1 MLKSLSI
8 QQYAI
13 IDSLE
18 IEFSRGLNII
28 TGETGAGKS
37 IILGAL
43 SLLLGERADST
54 SIRNNSKK
62 CVIEAS
68 IDITHL
74 GLQNLFSELDIEY
87 SDTSIIRREL
97 LTGGKSR
104 AFVNDSPVTLNILS
118 TLMNF
123 LIDLHRQHET
133 LDINKTD
140 FQISLLDSIS
150 LQNDKLNNYQ
160 NAFSEYKKK
169 LSILNNLIEKQTQLD
184 AENDFNIFQLNEL
197 EEANLIEGELEKLEA
212 DLKKQE
218 NAEGLEVS
226 INSMLS
232 QINEGEINL
241 ISRLKDLSKQL
252 NSLLKIDT
260 SLGPALTIVKNII
273 EEIKEVESLLENEL
287 NHLDFD
293 AEKLSNTTSRLDEI
307 YRLQKKHR
315 VNSVNELIII
325 RNSLSDKIN
334 QVKSNEDGINA
345 LKEEVENLLSHLHK
359 HAETLSKKR
368 NEISSSIEKKM
379 IKLLKEVGMPESE
392 FEISIQKRKTLNENG
407 IDDVQILFSAN
418 KGSKKEAI
426 QKVASG
432 GELSRLMLCLKSLI
446 AGSTQLPTLIFDE
459 VDTGISGETAQRVG
473 KLMKELST
481 NHQMICI
488 THLPQIAA
496 KADNHYFVYKEIK
509 NNITN
514 TQLRILDNKERILE
528 IAKMLSGEKPGNAA
542 LQNAKELIE
551 Y

>member
-1 MLKSLSI
+1 
-8 QQYAI
+8 
-13 IDSLE
+13 
-18 IEFSRGLNII
+18 
-28 TGETGAGKS
+28 
-37 IILGAL
+37 
-43 SLLLGERADST
+43 
-54 SIRNNSKK
+54 
-62 CVIEAS
+62 
-68 IDITHL
+68 
-74 GLQNLFSELDIEY
+74 
-87 SDTSIIRREL
+87 
-97 LTGGKSR
+97 
-104 AFVNDSPVTLNILS
+104 
-118 TLMNF
+118 MNF

-140 FQISLLDSIS
+140 YQISLLDSIS

-160 NAFSEYKKK
+160 NSFSEYKKK
-169 LSILNNLIEKQTQLD
+169 LNILNNLIEKQTQLD
-184 AENDFNIFQLNEL
+184 AENDFNIFQFNEL
-197 EEANLIEGELEKLEA
+197 EEANLIDGEVEKLES

-260 SLGPALTIVKNII
+260 SLEPALTIVKNII

-293 AEKLSNTTSRLDEI
+293 AEKLSNTTSRIDEI

-315 VNSVNELIII
+315 VKSVNELIII

-334 QVKSNEDGINA
+334 QVKSNDDETNA
-345 LKEEVENLLSHLHK
+345 LKVEVENLLSQLHK
-359 HAETLSKKR
+359 QAEALSKKR
-368 NEISSSIEKKM
+368 NEISTSIEKKM

-392 FEISIQKRKTLNENG
+392 FEILIQKRKTLNENG

-418 KGSKKEAI
+418 KGSKKETI

-496 KADNHYFVYKEIK
+496 KADNHYFVFKEIK

-528 IAKMLSGEKPGNAA
+528 IAKMLSGEKPGYAA